1 MSTNL
6 NNELRN
12 TPLKRTFYTVVRLL
26 LALIFIPSAFISLFL
41 PPSEMGLSAEATQI
55 VENLWAIG
63 YLMYIVKTV
72 ELVAGIMFLTNRYVK
87 LACII
92 IMPVVVNIL
101 MLALFKDWSGL
112 FLSIPMFLMVLYL
125 VKENWDS
132 YKFLLLPLG
141 KL

>member
-1 MSTNL
+1 M
-6 NNELRN
+6 
-12 TPLKRTFYTVVRLL
+12 KRTFYTVVRLL